1 MLFPELPTPLKVAQT
16 GYKSAQSA
24 ADRSAPEHAPEP
36 VIPELD
42 ADALLEGLT
51 EDQRIAVAHVDG
63 PLLVLAGPGSG
74 KTRVITRRVARLVAL
89 GIPAWQILALTFTN
103 KAAGEMK
110 HRVESMI
117 PIDVPGRRGLVV
129 STFHAFC
136 AMFLRRH
143 AVDCGVDPDFVIYD
157 ADDQRSAM
165 KSAIVEAG
173 LDTKN
178 FQPAAVLSKIST
190 AKNQL
195 VDAAAFREAAGDFA
209 ARQVAKAYEAYEKI
223 LQRNKAL
230 DFDDLL
236 MRTAISLGTND
247 SLRAIAAGR
256 YRYVLIDEYQD
267 TNRAQFAIARNIAG
281 GHRNICVVGDPDQSI
296 YRWRGADIRNILE
309 FEECFDGAV
318 TVALGENFRSTEHV
332 VAAADA
338 LIRHNKRRKA
348 KPLYTGQGAGEKVR
362 VLRAADEHA
371 ESDEVAKAIVTANAA
386 GTPWKEIAVL
396 YRMNALSRVVEDALR
411 RRQIPY
417 RIVRGT
423 AFYDRKEVKDLMA
436 YLRLVANAAD
446 DVACGR
452 IVNVPTRGIGDSSLT
467 RIERIAAVQ
476 QIPMLAALRFA
487 REAGVADRT
496 ARKIDEFASML
507 ARWRQVIELGEPDA
521 LAAFVEMVLDESGLR
536 DFADGTD
543 GDDQEQRRLNLDET
557 VNAAG
562 DFELPD
568 DPAGAPPTLLRALQG
583 FLQSVALVADSD
595 AYDSDAGSVTLMT
608 LHAAKGLEFEM
619 VTMIGCEEGLLPH
632 MRAREGDEDIEEE
645 RRLCFVG
652 MTRAKRQLLM
662 THAARRT
669 VRGMRMSAM
678 ESEFLRELPE
688 ANVERTD
695 LASSWMDGSGDGSGE
710 GSDGI
715 DEPWAD
721 EFDKPRGLGAQFPVG
736 CMVRHPLFGTGT
748 VQAILPRGSVTS
760 ARVSFRTVGVKT
772 LVLEYAKLVRLQT

>member
-1 MLFPELPTPLKVAQT
+1 VLFPE
-16 GYKSAQSA
+16 
-24 ADRSAPEHAPEP
+24 PEP
-36 VIPELD
+36 LQNADFPAAVPVLD
-42 ADALLEGLT
+42 PDELLEGLT
-51 EDQRIAVAHVDG
+51 DDQRAAVSHVDG
-63 PLLVLAGPGSG
+63 PLLVIAGPGSG

-110 HRVESMI
+110 KRVESML
-117 PIDVPGRRGLVV
+117 PPDVPGRRGLVV

-143 AVDCGVDPDFVIYD
+143 AVECGVDPDFVIYD
-157 ADDQRSAM
+157 ADDQRAAM
-165 KSAIVEAG
+165 KGALVEAG
-173 LDTKN
+173 LDAKN
-178 FQPAAVLSKIST
+178 FQPAAVHSKISN

-195 VDAAAFREAAGDFA
+195 VDAATFRDNAADFA

-223 LQRNKAL
+223 LERNKAL

-236 MRTAISLGTND
+236 MRVALSLERNEE
-247 SLRAIAAGR
+247 LRRIASHR

-267 TNRAQFAIARNIAG
+267 TNRAQFAIARYIAG
-281 GHRNICVVGDPDQSI
+281 EHRNICVVGDPDQSI

-309 FEECFDGAV
+309 FEESFEGAV

-348 KPLYTGQGAGEKVR
+348 KPLYTGLGQGERIRIVR
-362 VLRAADEHA
+362 ASDEHA
-371 ESDEVAKAIVTANAA
+371 EADEVSKAIVSANAA
-386 GTPWKEIAVL
+386 GLPWREIAVL
-396 YRMNALSRVVEDALR
+396 YRMNSLSRVVEDALR
-411 RRQIPY
+411 RRQVPY

-423 AFYDRKEVKDLMA
+423 AFYERKEVKDLMA
-436 YLRLVANAAD
+436 YLRLTANVSD
-446 DVACGR
+446 DVACAR
-452 IVNVPTRGIGDSSLT
+452 IVNVPARGIGDSSLA
-467 RIERIAAVQ
+467 RIERAAFERKV
-476 QIPMLAALRFA
+476 PLLAALRFA
-487 REAGVADRT
+487 RDAGVADRT
-496 ARKIDEFASML
+496 AKKMDEFAGML
-507 ARWRQVIELGEPDA
+507 ARWRGLLETGQPDA
-521 LAAFVEMVLDESGLR
+521 LAAFVEMVLEESGLR

-543 GDDQEQRRLNLDET
+543 GDDLDQRRANLDEV

-568 DPAGAPPTLLRALQG
+568 DPSGAVPTLLRALQG
-583 FLQSVALVADSD
+583 FLQSVALAADSD
-595 AYDSDAGSVTLMT
+595 AYDSESGAVTLMT
-608 LHAAKGLEFEM
+608 LHAAKGLEFEFVAM
-619 VTMIGCEEGLLPH
+619 VGCEEGLLPH
-632 MRAREGDEDIEEE
+632 MRAREGDDDIEEE

-678 ESEFLRELPE
+678 ESEFLREIPE
-688 ANVERTD
+688 ANAERTD
-695 LASSWMDGSGDGSGE
+695 LASSWMDGGGSE
-710 GSDGI
+710 GA
-715 DEPWAD
+715 DEPWMD
-721 EFDKPRGLGAQFPVG
+721 EFDAPRGLGSQFPVG
-736 CMVRHPLFGTGT
+736 CLVKHPLFGLGT

-772 LVLEYAKLVRLQT
+772 LVLEYAKLVRVQA

>member
-1 MLFPELPTPLKVAQT
+1 MLFPE
-16 GYKSAQSA
+16 
-24 ADRSAPEHAPEP
+24 PEP
-36 VIPELD
+36 LQNADFPAAVPVLD
-42 ADALLEGLT
+42 PDELLEGLT
-51 EDQRIAVAHVDG
+51 DDQRAAVSHVDG
-63 PLLVLAGPGSG
+63 PLLVIAGPGSG

-110 HRVESMI
+110 KRVESML
-117 PIDVPGRRGLVV
+117 PPDVPGRRGLVV

-143 AVDCGVDPDFVIYD
+143 AVECGVDPDFVIYD
-157 ADDQRSAM
+157 ADDQRAAM
-165 KSAIVEAG
+165 KGALVEAG
-173 LDTKN
+173 LDAKN
-178 FQPAAVLSKIST
+178 FQPAAVHSKISN

-195 VDAAAFREAAGDFA
+195 VDAATFRDNAADFA

-223 LQRNKAL
+223 LERNKAL

-236 MRTAISLGTND
+236 MRVALSLERNEE
-247 SLRAIAAGR
+247 LRRIASHR

-267 TNRAQFAIARNIAG
+267 TNRAQFAIARYIAG
-281 GHRNICVVGDPDQSI
+281 EHRNICVVGDPDQSI

-309 FEECFDGAV
+309 FEESFEGAV

-348 KPLYTGQGAGEKVR
+348 KPLYTGLGQGERIRIVR
-362 VLRAADEHA
+362 ASDEHA
-371 ESDEVAKAIVTANAA
+371 EADEVSKAIVSANAA
-386 GTPWKEIAVL
+386 GLPWREIAVL
-396 YRMNALSRVVEDALR
+396 YRMNSLSRVVEDALR
-411 RRQIPY
+411 RRQVPY

-423 AFYDRKEVKDLMA
+423 AFYERKEVKDLMA
-436 YLRLVANAAD
+436 YLRLTANVSD
-446 DVACGR
+446 DVACAR
-452 IVNVPTRGIGDSSLT
+452 IVNVPARGIGDSSLA
-467 RIERIAAVQ
+467 RIERAAFERKVSL
-476 QIPMLAALRFA
+476 LAALRFA
-487 REAGVADRT
+487 RDAGVADRT
-496 ARKIDEFASML
+496 AKKMDEFAGML
-507 ARWRQVIELGEPDA
+507 ARWRGLLETGQPDA
-521 LAAFVEMVLDESGLR
+521 LAAFVEMVLEESGLR

-543 GDDQEQRRLNLDET
+543 GDDLDQRRANLDEV

-568 DPAGAPPTLLRALQG
+568 DPSGAAPTLLRALQG
-583 FLQSVALVADSD
+583 FLQSVALAADSD
-595 AYDSDAGSVTLMT
+595 AYDSESGAVTLMT
-608 LHAAKGLEFEM
+608 LHAAKGLEFEFVAM
-619 VTMIGCEEGLLPH
+619 VGCEEGLLPH
-632 MRAREGDEDIEEE
+632 MRAREGDDDIEEE

-678 ESEFLRELPE
+678 ESEFLREIPE
-688 ANVERTD
+688 ANAERTD
-695 LASSWMDGSGDGSGE
+695 LASSWMDGGGSE
-710 GSDGI
+710 GA
-715 DEPWAD
+715 DEPWMD
-721 EFDKPRGLGAQFPVG
+721 EFDAPRGLGSQFPVG
-736 CMVRHPLFGTGT
+736 CLVKHPLFGLGT

-772 LVLEYAKLVRLQT
+772 LVLEYAKLVRV

>member
-1 MLFPELPTPLKVAQT
+1 MLFPE
-16 GYKSAQSA
+16 
-24 ADRSAPEHAPEP
+24 PEP
-36 VIPELD
+36 LQNADFPAAVPVLD
-42 ADALLEGLT
+42 PDELLEGLT
-51 EDQRIAVAHVDG
+51 DDQRAAVSHVDG
-63 PLLVLAGPGSG
+63 PLLVIAGPGSG

-110 HRVESMI
+110 KRVESML
-117 PIDVPGRRGLVV
+117 PPDVPGRRGLVV

-143 AVDCGVDPDFVIYD
+143 AVECGVDPDFVIYD
-157 ADDQRSAM
+157 ADDQRAAM
-165 KSAIVEAG
+165 KGALVEAG
-173 LDTKN
+173 LDAKN
-178 FQPAAVLSKIST
+178 FQPAAVHSKISN

-195 VDAAAFREAAGDFA
+195 VDAATFRDNAADFA

-223 LQRNKAL
+223 LERNKAL

-236 MRTAISLGTND
+236 MRVALSLERNEE
-247 SLRAIAAGR
+247 LRRIASHR

-267 TNRAQFAIARNIAG
+267 TNRAQFAIARYIAG
-281 GHRNICVVGDPDQSI
+281 EHRNICVVGDPDQSI

-309 FEECFDGAV
+309 FEESFEGAV

-348 KPLYTGQGAGEKVR
+348 KPLYTGLGQGERIRIVR
-362 VLRAADEHA
+362 ASDEHA
-371 ESDEVAKAIVTANAA
+371 EADEVSKAIVSANAA
-386 GTPWKEIAVL
+386 GLPWREIAVL
-396 YRMNALSRVVEDALR
+396 YRMNSLSRVVEDALR
-411 RRQIPY
+411 RRQVPY

-423 AFYDRKEVKDLMA
+423 AFYERKEVKDLMA
-436 YLRLVANAAD
+436 YLRLTANVSD
-446 DVACGR
+446 DVACAR
-452 IVNVPTRGIGDSSLT
+452 IVNVPARGIGDSSLA
-467 RIERIAAVQ
+467 RIERAAFERKV
-476 QIPMLAALRFA
+476 PLLAALRFA
-487 REAGVADRT
+487 RDAGVADRT
-496 ARKIDEFASML
+496 AKKMDEFAGML
-507 ARWRQVIELGEPDA
+507 ARWRGLLETGQPDA
-521 LAAFVEMVLDESGLR
+521 LAAFVEMVLEESGLR

-543 GDDQEQRRLNLDET
+543 GDDLDQRRANLDEV

-568 DPAGAPPTLLRALQG
+568 DPSGAAPTLLRALQG
-583 FLQSVALVADSD
+583 FLQSVALAADSD
-595 AYDSDAGSVTLMT
+595 AYDSESGAVTLMT
-608 LHAAKGLEFEM
+608 LHAAKGLEFEFVAM
-619 VTMIGCEEGLLPH
+619 VGCEEGLLPH
-632 MRAREGDEDIEEE
+632 MRAREGDDDIEEE

-678 ESEFLRELPE
+678 ESEFLREIPE
-688 ANVERTD
+688 ANAERTD
-695 LASSWMDGSGDGSGE
+695 LASSWMDGGGSE
-710 GSDGI
+710 GA
-715 DEPWAD
+715 DEPWMD
-721 EFDKPRGLGAQFPVG
+721 EFDAPRGLGSQFPVG
-736 CMVRHPLFGTGT
+736 CLVKHPLFGLGT

-772 LVLEYAKLVRLQT
+772 LVLEYAKLVRV

>member
-1 MLFPELPTPLKVAQT
+1 VLFPE
-16 GYKSAQSA
+16 
-24 ADRSAPEHAPEP
+24 PEP
-36 VIPELD
+36 LQNADFPAAVPVLD
-42 ADALLEGLT
+42 PDELLEGLT
-51 EDQRIAVAHVDG
+51 DDQRAAVSHVDG
-63 PLLVLAGPGSG
+63 PLLVIAGPGSG

-110 HRVESMI
+110 KRVESML
-117 PIDVPGRRGLVV
+117 PPDVPGRRGLVV

-143 AVDCGVDPDFVIYD
+143 AVECGVDPDFVIYD
-157 ADDQRSAM
+157 ADDQRAAM
-165 KSAIVEAG
+165 KGALVEAG
-173 LDTKN
+173 LDAKN
-178 FQPAAVLSKIST
+178 FQPAAVHSKISN

-195 VDAAAFREAAGDFA
+195 VDAATFRDNAADFA

-223 LQRNKAL
+223 LERNKAL

-236 MRTAISLGTND
+236 MRVALSLERNEE
-247 SLRAIAAGR
+247 LRRIASHR

-267 TNRAQFAIARNIAG
+267 TNRAQFAIARYIAG
-281 GHRNICVVGDPDQSI
+281 EHRNICVVGDPDQSI

-309 FEECFDGAV
+309 FEESFEGAV

-348 KPLYTGQGAGEKVR
+348 KPLYTGLGQGDRIRIVRAG
-362 VLRAADEHA
+362 DEHA
-371 ESDEVAKAIVTANAA
+371 EADEVSKAIVSANAA
-386 GTPWKEIAVL
+386 GLPWREIAVL
-396 YRMNALSRVVEDALR
+396 YRMNSLSRVVEDALR
-411 RRQIPY
+411 RRQVPY

-423 AFYDRKEVKDLMA
+423 AFYERKEVKDLMA
-436 YLRLVANAAD
+436 YLRLTANVSD
-446 DVACGR
+446 DVACAR
-452 IVNVPTRGIGDSSLT
+452 IVNVPARGIGDSSLA
-467 RIERIAAVQ
+467 RIERAAFERKVSL
-476 QIPMLAALRFA
+476 LAALRFA
-487 REAGVADRT
+487 RDAGVADRT
-496 ARKIDEFASML
+496 AKKMDEFAGML
-507 ARWRQVIELGEPDA
+507 ARWRGLLETGQPDA
-521 LAAFVEMVLDESGLR
+521 LAAFVEMVLEESGLR

-543 GDDQEQRRLNLDET
+543 GDDLDQRRANLDEV

-568 DPAGAPPTLLRALQG
+568 DPSGAAPTLLRALQG
-583 FLQSVALVADSD
+583 FLQSVALAADSD
-595 AYDSDAGSVTLMT
+595 AYDSESGAVTLMT
-608 LHAAKGLEFEM
+608 LHAAKGLEFEFVAM
-619 VTMIGCEEGLLPH
+619 VGCEEGLLPH
-632 MRAREGDEDIEEE
+632 MRAREGDDDIEEE

-678 ESEFLRELPE
+678 ESEFLREIPE
-688 ANVERTD
+688 ATAERTD
-695 LASSWMDGSGDGSGE
+695 LASSWMDGGGSE
-710 GSDGI
+710 GA
-715 DEPWAD
+715 DEPWMD
-721 EFDKPRGLGAQFPVG
+721 EFDSPRGLGSQFPVG
-736 CMVRHPLFGTGT
+736 CLVKHPLFGLGT

-772 LVLEYAKLVRLQT
+772 LVLEYAKLVRV

>member
-1 MLFPELPTPLKVAQT
+1 MLFPE
-16 GYKSAQSA
+16 
-24 ADRSAPEHAPEP
+24 PEP
-36 VIPELD
+36 LQNADFPAAVPVLD
-42 ADALLEGLT
+42 PDELLEGLT
-51 EDQRIAVAHVDG
+51 DDQRAAVSHVDG
-63 PLLVLAGPGSG
+63 PLLVIAGPGSG

-110 HRVESMI
+110 KRVESML
-117 PIDVPGRRGLVV
+117 PPDVPGRRGLVV

-143 AVDCGVDPDFVIYD
+143 AVECGVDPDFVIYD
-157 ADDQRSAM
+157 ADDQRAAM
-165 KSAIVEAG
+165 KGALVEAG
-173 LDTKN
+173 LDAKN
-178 FQPAAVLSKIST
+178 FQPAAVHSKISN

-195 VDAAAFREAAGDFA
+195 VDAATFRDNAADFA

-223 LQRNKAL
+223 LERNKAL

-236 MRTAISLGTND
+236 MRVALSLERNEE
-247 SLRAIAAGR
+247 LRRIASHR

-267 TNRAQFAIARNIAG
+267 TNRAQFAIARYIAG
-281 GHRNICVVGDPDQSI
+281 EHRNICVVGDPDQSI

-309 FEECFDGAV
+309 FEESFEGAV

-348 KPLYTGQGAGEKVR
+348 KPLYTGLGQGERIRIVR
-362 VLRAADEHA
+362 ASDEHA
-371 ESDEVAKAIVTANAA
+371 EADEVSKAIVSANAA
-386 GTPWKEIAVL
+386 GLPWREIAVL
-396 YRMNALSRVVEDALR
+396 YRMNSLSRVVEDALR
-411 RRQIPY
+411 RRQVPY

-423 AFYDRKEVKDLMA
+423 AFYERKEVKDLMA
-436 YLRLVANAAD
+436 YLRLTANVSD
-446 DVACGR
+446 DVACAR
-452 IVNVPTRGIGDSSLT
+452 IVNVPARGIGDSSLA
-467 RIERIAAVQ
+467 RIERAAFERKV
-476 QIPMLAALRFA
+476 PLLAALRFA
-487 REAGVADRT
+487 RDAGVADRT
-496 ARKIDEFASML
+496 AKKMDEFAGML
-507 ARWRQVIELGEPDA
+507 ARWRGLLETGQPDA
-521 LAAFVEMVLDESGLR
+521 LAAFVEMVLEESGLR

-543 GDDQEQRRLNLDET
+543 GDDLDQRRANLDEV

-568 DPAGAPPTLLRALQG
+568 DPSGAAPTLLRALQG
-583 FLQSVALVADSD
+583 FLQSVALAADSD
-595 AYDSDAGSVTLMT
+595 AYDSESGAVTLMT
-608 LHAAKGLEFEM
+608 LHAAKGLEFEFVAM
-619 VTMIGCEEGLLPH
+619 VGCEEGLLPH
-632 MRAREGDEDIEEE
+632 MRAREGDDDIEEE

-678 ESEFLRELPE
+678 ESEFLREIPE
-688 ANVERTD
+688 ANAERTD
-695 LASSWMDGSGDGSGE
+695 LASSWMDGGGSE
-710 GSDGI
+710 GA
-715 DEPWAD
+715 DEPWMD
-721 EFDKPRGLGAQFPVG
+721 EFDAPRGLGSQFPVG
-736 CMVRHPLFGTGT
+736 CLVKHPLFGLGT

-772 LVLEYAKLVRLQT
+772 LVLEYAKLVRVQV

>member
-1 MLFPELPTPLKVAQT
+1 MLFPE
-16 GYKSAQSA
+16 
-24 ADRSAPEHAPEP
+24 PEP
-36 VIPELD
+36 LQNADFPAAVPVLD
-42 ADALLEGLT
+42 PDELLEGLT
-51 EDQRIAVAHVDG
+51 DDQRAAVSHVDG
-63 PLLVLAGPGSG
+63 PLLVIAGPGSG

-110 HRVESMI
+110 KRVESML
-117 PIDVPGRRGLVV
+117 PPDVPGRRGLVV

-143 AVDCGVDPDFVIYD
+143 AVECGVDPDFVIYD
-157 ADDQRSAM
+157 ADDQRAAM
-165 KSAIVEAG
+165 KGALVEAG
-173 LDTKN
+173 LDAKN
-178 FQPAAVLSKIST
+178 FQPAAVHSKISN

-195 VDAAAFREAAGDFA
+195 VDAAMFRENAADFA

-223 LQRNKAL
+223 LERNKAL

-236 MRTAISLGTND
+236 MRVALSLERNEE
-247 SLRAIAAGR
+247 LRRIASHR

-267 TNRAQFAIARNIAG
+267 TNRAQFAIARYIAG
-281 GHRNICVVGDPDQSI
+281 EHRNICVVGDPDQSI

-309 FEECFDGAV
+309 FEESFEGAV

-348 KPLYTGQGAGEKVR
+348 KPLYTGLGQGER
-362 VLRAADEHA
+362 IRILRASDEHA
-371 ESDEVAKAIVTANAA
+371 EADEVSKAIVSANAA
-386 GTPWKEIAVL
+386 GLPWREIAVL
-396 YRMNALSRVVEDALR
+396 YRMNSLSRVVEDALR
-411 RRQIPY
+411 RRQVPY

-423 AFYDRKEVKDLMA
+423 AFYERKEVKDLMA
-436 YLRLVANAAD
+436 YLRLTANVSD
-446 DVACGR
+446 DVACAR
-452 IVNVPTRGIGDSSLT
+452 IVNVPARGIGDSSLA
-467 RIERIAAVQ
+467 RIERAAFERKV
-476 QIPMLAALRFA
+476 PLLAALRFA
-487 REAGVADRT
+487 RDAGVADRT
-496 ARKIDEFASML
+496 AKKMDEFAGML
-507 ARWRQVIELGEPDA
+507 ARWRGLLETGQPDA
-521 LAAFVEMVLDESGLR
+521 LAAFVEMVLEESGLR

-543 GDDQEQRRLNLDET
+543 GDDLDQRRANLDEV

-568 DPAGAPPTLLRALQG
+568 DPSGAAPTLLRALQG
-583 FLQSVALVADSD
+583 FLQSVALAADSD
-595 AYDSDAGSVTLMT
+595 AYDSESGAVTLMT
-608 LHAAKGLEFEM
+608 LHAAKGLEFEFVAM
-619 VTMIGCEEGLLPH
+619 VGCEEGLLPH
-632 MRAREGDEDIEEE
+632 MRAREGDDDIEEE

-678 ESEFLRELPE
+678 ESEFLREIPE
-688 ANVERTD
+688 ANAERTD
-695 LASSWMDGSGDGSGE
+695 LASSWMDGGGGE
-710 GSDGI
+710 GA
-715 DEPWAD
+715 DEPWMD
-721 EFDKPRGLGAQFPVG
+721 EFDAPRGLGSQFPVG
-736 CMVRHPLFGTGT
+736 CLVKHPLFGLGT

-772 LVLEYAKLVRLQT
+772 LVLEYAKLVRV

>member
-1 MLFPELPTPLKVAQT
+1 VLFPE
-16 GYKSAQSA
+16 
-24 ADRSAPEHAPEP
+24 PEP
-36 VIPELD
+36 LQNADFPAAVPVLD
-42 ADALLEGLT
+42 PDELLEGLT
-51 EDQRIAVAHVDG
+51 DDQRAAVSHVDG
-63 PLLVLAGPGSG
+63 PLLVIAGPGSG

-110 HRVESMI
+110 KRVESML
-117 PIDVPGRRGLVV
+117 PPDVPGRRGLVV

-143 AVDCGVDPDFVIYD
+143 AVECGVDPDFVIYD
-157 ADDQRSAM
+157 ADDQRAAM
-165 KSAIVEAG
+165 KGALVEAG
-173 LDTKN
+173 LDAKN
-178 FQPAAVLSKIST
+178 FQPAAVHSKISN

-195 VDAAAFREAAGDFA
+195 VDAATFRDNAADFA

-223 LQRNKAL
+223 LERNKAL

-236 MRTAISLGTND
+236 MRVALSLERNEE
-247 SLRAIAAGR
+247 LRRIASHR

-267 TNRAQFAIARNIAG
+267 TNRAQFAIARYIAG
-281 GHRNICVVGDPDQSI
+281 EHRNICVVGDPDQSI

-309 FEECFDGAV
+309 FEESFEGAV

-348 KPLYTGQGAGEKVR
+348 KPLYTGLGQGER
-362 VLRAADEHA
+362 IRILRASDEHA
-371 ESDEVAKAIVTANAA
+371 EADEVSKAIVSANAA
-386 GTPWKEIAVL
+386 GLPWREIAVL
-396 YRMNALSRVVEDALR
+396 YRMNSLSRVVEDALR
-411 RRQIPY
+411 RRQVPY

-423 AFYDRKEVKDLMA
+423 AFYERKEVKDLMA
-436 YLRLVANAAD
+436 YLRLTANVSD
-446 DVACGR
+446 DVACAR
-452 IVNVPTRGIGDSSLT
+452 IVNVPARGIGDSSLA
-467 RIERIAAVQ
+467 RIERAAFERKV
-476 QIPMLAALRFA
+476 PLLAALRFA
-487 REAGVADRT
+487 RDAGVADRT
-496 ARKIDEFASML
+496 AKKMDEFAGML
-507 ARWRQVIELGEPDA
+507 ARWRGLLETGQPDA
-521 LAAFVEMVLDESGLR
+521 LAAFVEMVLEESGLR

-543 GDDQEQRRLNLDET
+543 GDDLDQRRANLDEV

-568 DPAGAPPTLLRALQG
+568 DPSGAAPTLLRALQG
-583 FLQSVALVADSD
+583 FLQSVALAADSD
-595 AYDSDAGSVTLMT
+595 AYDSESGAVTLMT
-608 LHAAKGLEFEM
+608 LHAAKGLEFEFVAM
-619 VTMIGCEEGLLPH
+619 VGCEEGLLPH
-632 MRAREGDEDIEEE
+632 MRAREGDDDIEEE

-678 ESEFLRELPE
+678 ESEFLREIPE
-688 ANVERTD
+688 ANAERTD
-695 LASSWMDGSGDGSGE
+695 LASSWMDGGGSE
-710 GSDGI
+710 GAD
-715 DEPWAD
+715 DPWMD
-721 EFDKPRGLGAQFPVG
+721 EFDAPRGLGSQFPVG
-736 CMVRHPLFGTGT
+736 CLVKHPLFGLGT

-772 LVLEYAKLVRLQT
+772 LVLEYAKLVRV

>member
-1 MLFPELPTPLKVAQT
+1 VLFPE
-16 GYKSAQSA
+16 
-24 ADRSAPEHAPEP
+24 PEP
-36 VIPELD
+36 LQNADFPAAVPVLD
-42 ADALLEGLT
+42 PDELLEGLT
-51 EDQRIAVAHVDG
+51 DDQRAAVSHVDG
-63 PLLVLAGPGSG
+63 PLLVIAGPGSG

-110 HRVESMI
+110 KRVESML
-117 PIDVPGRRGLVV
+117 PPDVPGRRGLVV

-143 AVDCGVDPDFVIYD
+143 AVECGVDPDFVIYD
-157 ADDQRSAM
+157 ADDQRAAM
-165 KSAIVEAG
+165 KGALVEAG
-173 LDTKN
+173 LDAKN
-178 FQPAAVLSKIST
+178 FQPAAVHSKISN

-195 VDAAAFREAAGDFA
+195 VDATTFRDNAADFA

-223 LQRNKAL
+223 LERNKAL

-236 MRTAISLGTND
+236 MRVALSLERNEE
-247 SLRAIAAGR
+247 LRRIASHR

-267 TNRAQFAIARNIAG
+267 TNRAQFAIARYIAG
-281 GHRNICVVGDPDQSI
+281 EHRNICVVGDPDQSI

-309 FEECFDGAV
+309 FEESFEGAV

-348 KPLYTGQGAGEKVR
+348 KPLYTGLGQGER
-362 VLRAADEHA
+362 IRILRASDEHTEADEV
-371 ESDEVAKAIVTANAA
+371 SKAIVSANAA
-386 GTPWKEIAVL
+386 GLPWREIAVL
-396 YRMNALSRVVEDALR
+396 YRMNSLSRVVEDALR
-411 RRQIPY
+411 RRQVPY

-423 AFYDRKEVKDLMA
+423 AFYERKEVKDLMA
-436 YLRLVANAAD
+436 YLRLTANVSD
-446 DVACGR
+446 DVACAR
-452 IVNVPTRGIGDSSLT
+452 IVNVPARGIGDSSLA
-467 RIERIAAVQ
+467 RIERAAFERKV
-476 QIPMLAALRFA
+476 PLLAALRFA
-487 REAGVADRT
+487 RDAGVADRT
-496 ARKIDEFASML
+496 AKKMDEFAGML
-507 ARWRQVIELGEPDA
+507 ARWRGLLETGQPDA
-521 LAAFVEMVLDESGLR
+521 LAAFVEMVLEESGLR

-543 GDDQEQRRLNLDET
+543 GDDLDQRRANLDEV

-568 DPAGAPPTLLRALQG
+568 DPSGAAPTLLRALQG
-583 FLQSVALVADSD
+583 FLQSVALAADSD
-595 AYDSDAGSVTLMT
+595 AYDSESGAVTLMT
-608 LHAAKGLEFEM
+608 LHAAKGLEFEFVAM
-619 VTMIGCEEGLLPH
+619 VGCEEGLLPH
-632 MRAREGDEDIEEE
+632 MRAREGDDDIEEE

-678 ESEFLRELPE
+678 ESEFLREIPE
-688 ANVERTD
+688 ANAERTD
-695 LASSWMDGSGDGSGE
+695 LASSWMDGGGSE
-710 GSDGI
+710 GA
-715 DEPWAD
+715 DEPWMD
-721 EFDKPRGLGAQFPVG
+721 EFDAPRGLGSQFPVG
-736 CMVRHPLFGTGT
+736 CLVKHPLFGLGT

-772 LVLEYAKLVRLQT
+772 LVLEYAKLVRVQV

>member
-1 MLFPELPTPLKVAQT
+1 MLFPE
-16 GYKSAQSA
+16 
-24 ADRSAPEHAPEP
+24 PEP
-36 VIPELD
+36 LQNADFPAAVPVLD
-42 ADALLEGLT
+42 PDELLEGLT
-51 EDQRIAVAHVDG
+51 DDQRAAVSHVDG
-63 PLLVLAGPGSG
+63 PLLVIAGPGSG

-110 HRVESMI
+110 KRVESML
-117 PIDVPGRRGLVV
+117 PPDVPGRRGLVV

-143 AVDCGVDPDFVIYD
+143 AVECGVDPDFVIYD
-157 ADDQRSAM
+157 ADDQRAAM
-165 KSAIVEAG
+165 KGALVEAG
-173 LDTKN
+173 LDAKN
-178 FQPAAVLSKIST
+178 FQPAAVHSKISN

-195 VDAAAFREAAGDFA
+195 VDAATFRDNAADFA

-223 LQRNKAL
+223 LERNKAL

-236 MRTAISLGTND
+236 MRVALSLERNEE
-247 SLRAIAAGR
+247 LRRIASHR

-267 TNRAQFAIARNIAG
+267 TNRAQFAIARFIAG
-281 GHRNICVVGDPDQSI
+281 EHRNICVVGDPDQSI

-309 FEECFDGAV
+309 FEESFEGAV

-348 KPLYTGQGAGEKVR
+348 KPLYTGLGQGERIRIVR
-362 VLRAADEHA
+362 ASDEHA
-371 ESDEVAKAIVTANAA
+371 EADEVSKAIVSANAA
-386 GTPWKEIAVL
+386 GLPWREIAVL
-396 YRMNALSRVVEDALR
+396 YRMNSLSRVVEDALR
-411 RRQIPY
+411 RRQVPY

-423 AFYDRKEVKDLMA
+423 AFYERKEVKDLMA
-436 YLRLVANAAD
+436 YLRLTANVSD
-446 DVACGR
+446 DVACAR
-452 IVNVPTRGIGDSSLT
+452 IVNVPARGIGDSSLA
-467 RIERIAAVQ
+467 RIERAAFERKV
-476 QIPMLAALRFA
+476 PLLAALRFA
-487 REAGVADRT
+487 RDAGVADRT
-496 ARKIDEFASML
+496 AKKMDEFAGML
-507 ARWRQVIELGEPDA
+507 ARWRGLLETGQPDA
-521 LAAFVEMVLDESGLR
+521 LAAFVEMVLEESGLR

-543 GDDQEQRRLNLDET
+543 GDDLDQRRANLDEV

-568 DPAGAPPTLLRALQG
+568 DPSGAAPTLLRALQG
-583 FLQSVALVADSD
+583 FLQSVALAADSD
-595 AYDSDAGSVTLMT
+595 AYDSESGAVTLMT
-608 LHAAKGLEFEM
+608 LHAAKGLEFEFVAM
-619 VTMIGCEEGLLPH
+619 VGCEEGLLPH
-632 MRAREGDEDIEEE
+632 MRAREGDDDIEEE

-678 ESEFLRELPE
+678 ESEFLREIPE
-688 ANVERTD
+688 ANAERTD
-695 LASSWMDGSGDGSGE
+695 LASSWMDGGGSE
-710 GSDGI
+710 GA
-715 DEPWAD
+715 DEPWMD
-721 EFDKPRGLGAQFPVG
+721 EFDAPRGLGSQFPVG
-736 CMVRHPLFGTGT
+736 CLVKHPLFGLGT

-772 LVLEYAKLVRLQT
+772 LVLEYAKLVRV

>member
-1 MLFPELPTPLKVAQT
+1 MLFPE
-16 GYKSAQSA
+16 
-24 ADRSAPEHAPEP
+24 PEP
-36 VIPELD
+36 LQNADFPAAVPVLD
-42 ADALLEGLT
+42 PDELLEGLT
-51 EDQRIAVAHVDG
+51 DDQRAAVSHVDG
-63 PLLVLAGPGSG
+63 PLLVIAGPGSG

-110 HRVESMI
+110 KRVESML
-117 PIDVPGRRGLVV
+117 PPDVPGRRGLVV

-143 AVDCGVDPDFVIYD
+143 AVECGVDPDFVIYD
-157 ADDQRSAM
+157 ADDQRAAM
-165 KSAIVEAG
+165 KGALVEAG
-173 LDTKN
+173 LDAKN
-178 FQPAAVLSKIST
+178 FQPAAVHSKISN

-195 VDAAAFREAAGDFA
+195 VDAATFRDNAADFA

-223 LQRNKAL
+223 LERNKAL

-236 MRTAISLGTND
+236 MRVALSLERNEE
-247 SLRAIAAGR
+247 LRRIASHR

-267 TNRAQFAIARNIAG
+267 TNRAQFAIARYIAG
-281 GHRNICVVGDPDQSI
+281 EHRNICVVGDPDQSI

-309 FEECFDGAV
+309 FEESFEGAV

-348 KPLYTGQGAGEKVR
+348 KPLYTGLGQGERIRIVR
-362 VLRAADEHA
+362 ASDEHA
-371 ESDEVAKAIVTANAA
+371 EADEVSKAIVSANAA
-386 GTPWKEIAVL
+386 GLPWREIAVL
-396 YRMNALSRVVEDALR
+396 YRMNSLSRVVEDALR
-411 RRQIPY
+411 RRQVPY

-423 AFYDRKEVKDLMA
+423 AFYERKEVKDLMA
-436 YLRLVANAAD
+436 YLRLTANVSD
-446 DVACGR
+446 DVACAR
-452 IVNVPTRGIGDSSLT
+452 IVNVPARGIGDSSLA
-467 RIERIAAVQ
+467 RIERAAFERKV
-476 QIPMLAALRFA
+476 PLLAALRFA
-487 REAGVADRT
+487 RDAGVADRT
-496 ARKIDEFASML
+496 AKKMDEFAGML
-507 ARWRQVIELGEPDA
+507 ARWRGLLETGQPDA
-521 LAAFVEMVLDESGLR
+521 LAAFVEMVLEESGLR

-543 GDDQEQRRLNLDET
+543 GDDLDQRRANLDEV

-568 DPAGAPPTLLRALQG
+568 DPSGAVPTLLRALQG
-583 FLQSVALVADSD
+583 FLQSVALAADSD
-595 AYDSDAGSVTLMT
+595 AYDSESGAVTLMT
-608 LHAAKGLEFEM
+608 LHAAKGLEFEFVAM
-619 VTMIGCEEGLLPH
+619 VGCEEGLLPH
-632 MRAREGDEDIEEE
+632 MRAREGDDDIEEE

-678 ESEFLRELPE
+678 ESEFLREIPE
-688 ANVERTD
+688 ANAERTD
-695 LASSWMDGSGDGSGE
+695 LASSWMDGGGSE
-710 GSDGI
+710 GA
-715 DEPWAD
+715 DEPWMD
-721 EFDKPRGLGAQFPVG
+721 EFDAPRGLGSQFPVG
-736 CMVRHPLFGTGT
+736 CLVKHPLFGLGT

-772 LVLEYAKLVRLQT
+772 LVLEYAKLVRVQV

>member
-1 MLFPELPTPLKVAQT
+1 MLFPE
-16 GYKSAQSA
+16 
-24 ADRSAPEHAPEP
+24 PEP
-36 VIPELD
+36 LQN
-42 ADALLEGLT
+42 ADFPAAVPVRDPDELLEGLT
-51 EDQRIAVAHVDG
+51 DDQRAAVSHVDG
-63 PLLVLAGPGSG
+63 PLLVIAGPGSG

-110 HRVESMI
+110 KRVESML
-117 PIDVPGRRGLVV
+117 PPDVPGRRGLVV

-143 AVDCGVDPDFVIYD
+143 AVECGVDPDFVIYD
-157 ADDQRSAM
+157 ADDQRAAM
-165 KSAIVEAG
+165 KGALVEAG
-173 LDTKN
+173 LDAKN
-178 FQPAAVLSKIST
+178 FQPAAVHSKISN

-195 VDAAAFREAAGDFA
+195 VDAATFRDNAADFA

-223 LQRNKAL
+223 LERNKAL

-236 MRTAISLGTND
+236 MRVALSLERNEE
-247 SLRAIAAGR
+247 LRRIASHR

-267 TNRAQFAIARNIAG
+267 TNRAQFAIARYIAG
-281 GHRNICVVGDPDQSI
+281 EHRNICVVGDPDQSI

-309 FEECFDGAV
+309 FEESFEGAV

-348 KPLYTGQGAGEKVR
+348 KPLYTGLGQGERIRIVR
-362 VLRAADEHA
+362 ASDEHA
-371 ESDEVAKAIVTANAA
+371 EADEVSKAIVSANAA
-386 GTPWKEIAVL
+386 GLPWREIAVL
-396 YRMNALSRVVEDALR
+396 YRMNSLSRVVEDALR
-411 RRQIPY
+411 RRQVPY

-423 AFYDRKEVKDLMA
+423 AFYERKEVKDLMA
-436 YLRLVANAAD
+436 YLRLTANVSD
-446 DVACGR
+446 DVACAR
-452 IVNVPTRGIGDSSLT
+452 IVNVPARGIGDSSLA
-467 RIERIAAVQ
+467 RIERAAFERKV
-476 QIPMLAALRFA
+476 PLLAALRFA
-487 REAGVADRT
+487 RDAGVADRT
-496 ARKIDEFASML
+496 AKKMDEFAGML
-507 ARWRQVIELGEPDA
+507 ARWRGLLETGQPDA
-521 LAAFVEMVLDESGLR
+521 LAAFVEMVLEESGLR

-543 GDDQEQRRLNLDET
+543 GDDLDQRRANLDEV

-568 DPAGAPPTLLRALQG
+568 DPSGAAPTLLRALQG
-583 FLQSVALVADSD
+583 FLQSVALAADSD
-595 AYDSDAGSVTLMT
+595 AYDSESGAVTLMT
-608 LHAAKGLEFEM
+608 LHAAKGLEFEFVAM
-619 VTMIGCEEGLLPH
+619 VGCEEGLLPH
-632 MRAREGDEDIEEE
+632 MRAREGDDDIEEE

-678 ESEFLRELPE
+678 ESEFLREIPE
-688 ANVERTD
+688 ANAERTD
-695 LASSWMDGSGDGSGE
+695 LASSWMDGGGSE
-710 GSDGI
+710 GA
-715 DEPWAD
+715 DEPWMD
-721 EFDKPRGLGAQFPVG
+721 EFDAPRGLGSQFPVG
-736 CMVRHPLFGTGT
+736 CLVKHPLFGLGT

-772 LVLEYAKLVRLQT
+772 LVLEYAKLVRVQV

>member
-1 MLFPELPTPLKVAQT
+1 
-16 GYKSAQSA
+16 
-24 ADRSAPEHAPEP
+24 
-36 VIPELD
+36 
-42 ADALLEGLT
+42 
-51 EDQRIAVAHVDG
+51 
-63 PLLVLAGPGSG
+63 
-74 KTRVITRRVARLVAL
+74 
-89 GIPAWQILALTFTN
+89 
-103 KAAGEMK
+103 
-110 HRVESMI
+110 
-117 PIDVPGRRGLVV
+117 
-129 STFHAFC
+129 
-136 AMFLRRH
+136 
-143 AVDCGVDPDFVIYD
+143 
-157 ADDQRSAM
+157 
-165 KSAIVEAG
+165 
-173 LDTKN
+173 
-178 FQPAAVLSKIST
+178 
-190 AKNQL
+190 
-195 VDAAAFREAAGDFA
+195 
-209 ARQVAKAYEAYEKI
+209 
-223 LQRNKAL
+223 
-230 DFDDLL
+230 
-236 MRTAISLGTND
+236 
-247 SLRAIAAGR
+247 
-256 YRYVLIDEYQD
+256 
-267 TNRAQFAIARNIAG
+267 
-281 GHRNICVVGDPDQSI
+281 
-296 YRWRGADIRNILE
+296 
-309 FEECFDGAV
+309 
-318 TVALGENFRSTEHV
+318 
-332 VAAADA
+332 
-338 LIRHNKRRKA
+338 
-348 KPLYTGQGAGEKVR
+348 
-362 VLRAADEHA
+362 
-371 ESDEVAKAIVTANAA
+371 
-386 GTPWKEIAVL
+386 
-396 YRMNALSRVVEDALR
+396 
-411 RRQIPY
+411 
-417 RIVRGT
+417 
-423 AFYDRKEVKDLMA
+423 
-436 YLRLVANAAD
+436 
-446 DVACGR
+446 
-452 IVNVPTRGIGDSSLT
+452 
-467 RIERIAAVQ
+467 
-476 QIPMLAALRFA
+476 
-487 REAGVADRT
+487 
-496 ARKIDEFASML
+496 
-507 ARWRQVIELGEPDA
+507 
-521 LAAFVEMVLDESGLR
+521 MVLDESGLR

-695 LASSWMDGSGDGSGE
+695 LASSWMDGSGDGSGD

>member
-1 MLFPELPTPLKVAQT
+1 VLFPE
-16 GYKSAQSA
+16 
-24 ADRSAPEHAPEP
+24 PEP
-36 VIPELD
+36 LQN
-42 ADALLEGLT
+42 ADFPAAVPVRDPDELLEGLT
-51 EDQRIAVAHVDG
+51 DDQRAAVSHVDG
-63 PLLVLAGPGSG
+63 PLLVIAGPGSG

-110 HRVESMI
+110 KRVESML
-117 PIDVPGRRGLVV
+117 PPDVPGRRGLVV

-143 AVDCGVDPDFVIYD
+143 AVECGVDPDFVIYD
-157 ADDQRSAM
+157 ADDQRAAM
-165 KSAIVEAG
+165 KGALVEAG
-173 LDTKN
+173 LDAKN
-178 FQPAAVLSKIST
+178 FQPAAVHSKISN

-195 VDAAAFREAAGDFA
+195 VDAATFRDNAADFA

-223 LQRNKAL
+223 LERNKAL

-236 MRTAISLGTND
+236 MRVALSLERNEE
-247 SLRAIAAGR
+247 LRRIASHR

-267 TNRAQFAIARNIAG
+267 TNRAQFAIARYIAG
-281 GHRNICVVGDPDQSI
+281 EHRNICVVGDPDQSI

-309 FEECFDGAV
+309 FEESFEGAV

-348 KPLYTGQGAGEKVR
+348 KPLYTGLGQGERIRIVR
-362 VLRAADEHA
+362 ASDEHA
-371 ESDEVAKAIVTANAA
+371 EADEVSKAIVSANAA
-386 GTPWKEIAVL
+386 GLPWREIAVL
-396 YRMNALSRVVEDALR
+396 YRMNSLSRVVEDALR
-411 RRQIPY
+411 RRQVPY

-423 AFYDRKEVKDLMA
+423 AFYERKEVKDLMA
-436 YLRLVANAAD
+436 YLRLTANVSD
-446 DVACGR
+446 DVACAR
-452 IVNVPTRGIGDSSLT
+452 IVNVPARGIGDSSLA
-467 RIERIAAVQ
+467 RIERAAFERKV
-476 QIPMLAALRFA
+476 PLLAALRFA
-487 REAGVADRT
+487 RDAGVADRT
-496 ARKIDEFASML
+496 AKKMDEFAGML
-507 ARWRQVIELGEPDA
+507 ARWRGLLETGQPDA
-521 LAAFVEMVLDESGLR
+521 LAAFVEMVLEESGLR

-543 GDDQEQRRLNLDET
+543 GDDLDQRRANLDEV

-568 DPAGAPPTLLRALQG
+568 DPSGAAPTLLRALQG
-583 FLQSVALVADSD
+583 FLQSVALAADSD
-595 AYDSDAGSVTLMT
+595 AYDSESGAVTLMT
-608 LHAAKGLEFEM
+608 LHAAKGLEFEFVAM
-619 VTMIGCEEGLLPH
+619 VGCEEGLLPH
-632 MRAREGDEDIEEE
+632 MRAREGDDDIEEE

-678 ESEFLRELPE
+678 ESEFLREIPE
-688 ANVERTD
+688 ANAERTD
-695 LASSWMDGSGDGSGE
+695 LASSWMDGGGSE
-710 GSDGI
+710 GA
-715 DEPWAD
+715 DEPWMD
-721 EFDKPRGLGAQFPVG
+721 EFDAPRGLGSQFPVG
-736 CMVRHPLFGTGT
+736 CLVKHPLFGLGT

-772 LVLEYAKLVRLQT
+772 LVLEYAKLVRVQV

>member
-1 MLFPELPTPLKVAQT
+1 VLFPE
-16 GYKSAQSA
+16 
-24 ADRSAPEHAPEP
+24 PEP
-36 VIPELD
+36 LQNADFPAAVPVLD
-42 ADALLEGLT
+42 PDELLEGLT
-51 EDQRIAVAHVDG
+51 DDQRAAVSHVDG
-63 PLLVLAGPGSG
+63 PLLVIAGPGSG

-110 HRVESMI
+110 KRVESML
-117 PIDVPGRRGLVV
+117 PPDVPGRRGLVV

-143 AVDCGVDPDFVIYD
+143 AVECGVDPDFVIYD
-157 ADDQRSAM
+157 ADDQRAAM
-165 KSAIVEAG
+165 KGALVEAG
-173 LDTKN
+173 LDAKN
-178 FQPAAVLSKIST
+178 FQPAAVHSKISN

-195 VDAAAFREAAGDFA
+195 VDAATFRDNAADFA

-223 LQRNKAL
+223 LERNKAL

-236 MRTAISLGTND
+236 MRVALSLERNEE
-247 SLRAIAAGR
+247 LRRIASHR

-267 TNRAQFAIARNIAG
+267 TNRAQFAIARYIAG
-281 GHRNICVVGDPDQSI
+281 EHQNICVVGDPDQSI

-309 FEECFDGAV
+309 FEESFEGAV

-348 KPLYTGQGAGEKVR
+348 KPLYTGLGQGER
-362 VLRAADEHA
+362 IRILRASDEHA
-371 ESDEVAKAIVTANAA
+371 EADEVSKAIVSANAA
-386 GTPWKEIAVL
+386 GLPWREIAVL
-396 YRMNALSRVVEDALR
+396 YRMNSLSRVVEDALR
-411 RRQIPY
+411 RRQVPY

-423 AFYDRKEVKDLMA
+423 AFYERKEVKDLMA
-436 YLRLVANAAD
+436 YLRLTANVAD
-446 DVACGR
+446 DVACAR
-452 IVNVPTRGIGDSSLT
+452 IVNVPARGIGDSSLA
-467 RIERIAAVQ
+467 RIERAAFERKVSL
-476 QIPMLAALRFA
+476 LAALRFA
-487 REAGVADRT
+487 RDAGVADRT
-496 ARKIDEFASML
+496 AKKMDEFAGML
-507 ARWRQVIELGEPDA
+507 ARWRGLLETGQPDA
-521 LAAFVEMVLDESGLR
+521 LAAFVEMVLEESGLR

-543 GDDQEQRRLNLDET
+543 GDDLDQRRANLDEV

-568 DPAGAPPTLLRALQG
+568 DPSGAAPTLLRALQG
-583 FLQSVALVADSD
+583 FLQSVALAADSD
-595 AYDSDAGSVTLMT
+595 AYDSESGAVTLMT
-608 LHAAKGLEFEM
+608 LHAAKGLEFEFVAM
-619 VTMIGCEEGLLPH
+619 VGCEEGLLPH
-632 MRAREGDEDIEEE
+632 MRAREGDDDIEEE

-678 ESEFLRELPE
+678 ESEFLREIPE
-688 ANVERTD
+688 ANAERTD
-695 LASSWMDGSGDGSGE
+695 LASSWMDGGGSE
-710 GSDGI
+710 GA
-715 DEPWAD
+715 DEPWMD
-721 EFDKPRGLGAQFPVG
+721 EFDAPRGLGSQFPVG
-736 CMVRHPLFGTGT
+736 CLVKHPLFGLGT

-772 LVLEYAKLVRLQT
+772 LVLEYAKLVRVQA

>member
-1 MLFPELPTPLKVAQT
+1 ML
-16 GYKSAQSA
+16 Y
-24 ADRSAPEHAPEP
+24 PEP
-36 VIPELD
+36 EPLQNADFPAAVPVLD
-42 ADALLEGLT
+42 PDELLEGLT
-51 EDQRIAVAHVDG
+51 DDQRAAVSHVDG
-63 PLLVLAGPGSG
+63 PLLVIAGPGSG

-110 HRVESMI
+110 KRVESML
-117 PIDVPGRRGLVV
+117 PPDVPGRRGLVV

-143 AVDCGVDPDFVIYD
+143 AVECGVDPDFVIYD
-157 ADDQRSAM
+157 ADDQRAAM
-165 KSAIVEAG
+165 KGALVEAG
-173 LDTKN
+173 LDAKN
-178 FQPAAVLSKIST
+178 FQPAAVHSKISN

-195 VDAAAFREAAGDFA
+195 VDAATVRDNAADFA

-223 LQRNKAL
+223 LERNKAL

-236 MRTAISLGTND
+236 MRVALSLERNEE
-247 SLRAIAAGR
+247 LRRIASHR

-267 TNRAQFAIARNIAG
+267 TNRAQFAIARYIAG
-281 GHRNICVVGDPDQSI
+281 EHRNICVVGDPDQSI

-309 FEECFDGAV
+309 FEESFEGAV

-348 KPLYTGQGAGEKVR
+348 KPLYTGLGQGERIRIVR
-362 VLRAADEHA
+362 ASDEHA
-371 ESDEVAKAIVTANAA
+371 EADEVSKAIVSANAA
-386 GTPWKEIAVL
+386 GLPWREIAVL
-396 YRMNALSRVVEDALR
+396 YRMNSLSRVVEDALR
-411 RRQIPY
+411 RRQVPY

-423 AFYDRKEVKDLMA
+423 AFYERKEVKDLMA
-436 YLRLVANAAD
+436 YLRLTANVSD
-446 DVACGR
+446 DVACAR
-452 IVNVPTRGIGDSSLT
+452 IVNVPARGIGDSSLA
-467 RIERIAAVQ
+467 RIERAAFERKV
-476 QIPMLAALRFA
+476 PLLAALRFA
-487 REAGVADRT
+487 RDAGVADRT
-496 ARKIDEFASML
+496 AKKMDEFAGML
-507 ARWRQVIELGEPDA
+507 ARWRGLLETGQPDA
-521 LAAFVEMVLDESGLR
+521 LAAFVEMVLEESGLR

-543 GDDQEQRRLNLDET
+543 GDDLDQRRANLDEV

-568 DPAGAPPTLLRALQG
+568 DPSGAAPTLLRALQG
-583 FLQSVALVADSD
+583 FLQSVALAADSD
-595 AYDSDAGSVTLMT
+595 AYDSESGAVTLMT
-608 LHAAKGLEFEM
+608 LHAAKGLEFEFVAM
-619 VTMIGCEEGLLPH
+619 VGCEEGLLPH
-632 MRAREGDEDIEEE
+632 MRAREGDDDIEEE

-678 ESEFLRELPE
+678 ESEFLREIPE
-688 ANVERTD
+688 ANAERTD
-695 LASSWMDGSGDGSGE
+695 LASSWMDGGGSE
-710 GSDGI
+710 GA
-715 DEPWAD
+715 DEPWMD
-721 EFDKPRGLGAQFPVG
+721 EFDAPRGFGSQFPVG
-736 CMVRHPLFGTGT
+736 CLVKHPLFGLGT

-772 LVLEYAKLVRLQT
+772 LVLEYAKLVRVQA

>member
-1 MLFPELPTPLKVAQT
+1 V
-16 GYKSAQSA
+16 
-24 ADRSAPEHAPEP
+24 P
-36 VIPELD
+36 VLD
-42 ADALLEGLT
+42 PDELLEGLT
-51 EDQRIAVAHVDG
+51 DDQRAAVSHVDG
-63 PLLVLAGPGSG
+63 PLLVIAGPGSG

-110 HRVESMI
+110 KRVESML
-117 PIDVPGRRGLVV
+117 PPDVPGRRGLVV

-143 AVDCGVDPDFVIYD
+143 AVECGVDPDFVIYD
-157 ADDQRSAM
+157 ADDQRAAM
-165 KSAIVEAG
+165 KGALVEAG
-173 LDTKN
+173 LDAKN
-178 FQPAAVLSKIST
+178 FQPAAVHSKISN

-195 VDAAAFREAAGDFA
+195 VDAATFRDNAADFA

-223 LQRNKAL
+223 LERNKAL

-236 MRTAISLGTND
+236 MRVALSLERNEE
-247 SLRAIAAGR
+247 LRRIASHR

-267 TNRAQFAIARNIAG
+267 TNRAQFAIARYIAG
-281 GHRNICVVGDPDQSI
+281 EHRNICVVGDPDQSI

-309 FEECFDGAV
+309 FEESFEGAV

-348 KPLYTGQGAGEKVR
+348 KPLYTGLGQGERIRIVR
-362 VLRAADEHA
+362 ASDEHA
-371 ESDEVAKAIVTANAA
+371 EADEVSKAIVSANAA
-386 GTPWKEIAVL
+386 GLPWREIAVL
-396 YRMNALSRVVEDALR
+396 YRMNSLSRVVEDALR
-411 RRQIPY
+411 RRQVPY

-423 AFYDRKEVKDLMA
+423 AFYERKEVKDLMA
-436 YLRLVANAAD
+436 YLRLTANVSD
-446 DVACGR
+446 DVACAR
-452 IVNVPTRGIGDSSLT
+452 IVNVPARGIGDSSLA
-467 RIERIAAVQ
+467 RIERAAFERKV
-476 QIPMLAALRFA
+476 PLLAALRFA
-487 REAGVADRT
+487 RDAGVADRT
-496 ARKIDEFASML
+496 AKKMDEFAGML
-507 ARWRQVIELGEPDA
+507 ARWRGLLETGQPDA
-521 LAAFVEMVLDESGLR
+521 LAAFVEMVLEESGLR

-543 GDDQEQRRLNLDET
+543 GDDLDQRRANLDEV

-568 DPAGAPPTLLRALQG
+568 DPSGAAPTLLRALQG
-583 FLQSVALVADSD
+583 FLQSVALAADSD
-595 AYDSDAGSVTLMT
+595 AYDSESGAVTLMT
-608 LHAAKGLEFEM
+608 LHAAKGLEFEFVAM
-619 VTMIGCEEGLLPH
+619 VGCEEGLLPH
-632 MRAREGDEDIEEE
+632 MRAREGDDDIEEE

-678 ESEFLRELPE
+678 ESEFLREIPE
-688 ANVERTD
+688 ANAERTD
-695 LASSWMDGSGDGSGE
+695 LASSWMDGGGSE
-710 GSDGI
+710 GA
-715 DEPWAD
+715 DEPWMD
-721 EFDKPRGLGAQFPVG
+721 EFDAPRGLGSQFPVG
-736 CMVRHPLFGTGT
+736 CLVKHPLFGLGT

-772 LVLEYAKLVRLQT
+772 LVLEYAKLVRVQV

>member
-1 MLFPELPTPLKVAQT
+1 MLFPE
-16 GYKSAQSA
+16 
-24 ADRSAPEHAPEP
+24 PEP
-36 VIPELD
+36 LQNADFPAAVPVLD
-42 ADALLEGLT
+42 PDELLEGLT
-51 EDQRIAVAHVDG
+51 DDQRAAVSHVDG
-63 PLLVLAGPGSG
+63 PLLVIAGPGSG

-110 HRVESMI
+110 KRVESML
-117 PIDVPGRRGLVV
+117 PPDVPGRRGLVV

-143 AVDCGVDPDFVIYD
+143 AVECGVDPDFVIYD
-157 ADDQRSAM
+157 ADDQRAAM
-165 KSAIVEAG
+165 KGALVEAG
-173 LDTKN
+173 LDAKN
-178 FQPAAVLSKIST
+178 FQPAAVHSKISN

-195 VDAAAFREAAGDFA
+195 VDAATFRDNAADFA

-223 LQRNKAL
+223 LERNKAL

-236 MRTAISLGTND
+236 MRVALSLERNEE
-247 SLRAIAAGR
+247 LRRIASHR

-267 TNRAQFAIARNIAG
+267 TNRAQFAIARYIAG
-281 GHRNICVVGDPDQSI
+281 EHRNICVVGDPDQSI

-309 FEECFDGAV
+309 FEESFEGAV

-348 KPLYTGQGAGEKVR
+348 KPLYTGLGQGERIRIVR
-362 VLRAADEHA
+362 ASDEHA
-371 ESDEVAKAIVTANAA
+371 EADEVSKAIVSANAA
-386 GTPWKEIAVL
+386 GLPWREIAVL
-396 YRMNALSRVVEDALR
+396 YRMNSLSRVVEDALR
-411 RRQIPY
+411 RRQVPY

-423 AFYDRKEVKDLMA
+423 AFYERKEVKDLMA
-436 YLRLVANAAD
+436 YLRLTANVAD
-446 DVACGR
+446 DVACAR
-452 IVNVPTRGIGDSSLT
+452 IVNVPARGIGDSSLA
-467 RIERIAAVQ
+467 RIERAAFERKVSL
-476 QIPMLAALRFA
+476 LAALRFA
-487 REAGVADRT
+487 RDAGVADRT
-496 ARKIDEFASML
+496 AKKMDEFAGML
-507 ARWRQVIELGEPDA
+507 ARWRGLLETGQPDA
-521 LAAFVEMVLDESGLR
+521 LAAFVEMVLEESGLR

-543 GDDQEQRRLNLDET
+543 GDDLDQRRANLDEV

-568 DPAGAPPTLLRALQG
+568 DPSGAAPTLLRALQG
-583 FLQSVALVADSD
+583 FLQSVALAADSD
-595 AYDSDAGSVTLMT
+595 AYDSESGAVTLMT
-608 LHAAKGLEFEM
+608 LHAAKGLEFEFVAM
-619 VTMIGCEEGLLPH
+619 VGCEEGLLPH
-632 MRAREGDEDIEEE
+632 MRAREGDDDIEEE

-678 ESEFLRELPE
+678 ESEFLREIPE
-688 ANVERTD
+688 ANAERTD
-695 LASSWMDGSGDGSGE
+695 LASSWMDGGGSE
-710 GSDGI
+710 GA
-715 DEPWAD
+715 DEPWMD
-721 EFDKPRGLGAQFPVG
+721 EFDAPRGLGSQFPVG
-736 CMVRHPLFGTGT
+736 CLVKHPLFGLGT

-772 LVLEYAKLVRLQT
+772 LVLEYAKLVRVQA

>member
-1 MLFPELPTPLKVAQT
+1 VLFPE
-16 GYKSAQSA
+16 
-24 ADRSAPEHAPEP
+24 PEP
-36 VIPELD
+36 LQNADFPAAVPVLD
-42 ADALLEGLT
+42 PDELLEGLT
-51 EDQRIAVAHVDG
+51 DDQRAAVSHVDG
-63 PLLVLAGPGSG
+63 PLLVIAGPGSG

-110 HRVESMI
+110 KRVESML
-117 PIDVPGRRGLVV
+117 PPDVPGRRGLVV

-143 AVDCGVDPDFVIYD
+143 AVECGVDPDFVIYD
-157 ADDQRSAM
+157 ADDQRAAM
-165 KSAIVEAG
+165 KGALVEAG
-173 LDTKN
+173 LDAKN
-178 FQPAAVLSKIST
+178 FQPAAVHSKISN

-195 VDAAAFREAAGDFA
+195 VDAATFRDNAADFA

-223 LQRNKAL
+223 LERNKAL

-236 MRTAISLGTND
+236 MRVALSLERNEE
-247 SLRAIAAGR
+247 LRRIASHR

-267 TNRAQFAIARNIAG
+267 TNRAQFAIARYIAG
-281 GHRNICVVGDPDQSI
+281 EHRNICVVGDPDQSI

-309 FEECFDGAV
+309 FEESFEGAV

-348 KPLYTGQGAGEKVR
+348 KPLYTGLGQGERIRIVR
-362 VLRAADEHA
+362 ASDEHA
-371 ESDEVAKAIVTANAA
+371 EADEVSKAIVSANAA
-386 GTPWKEIAVL
+386 GLPWREIAVL
-396 YRMNALSRVVEDALR
+396 YRMNSLSRVVEDALR
-411 RRQIPY
+411 RRQVPY

-423 AFYDRKEVKDLMA
+423 AFYERKEVKDLMA
-436 YLRLVANAAD
+436 YLRLTANVSD
-446 DVACGR
+446 DVACAR
-452 IVNVPTRGIGDSSLT
+452 IVNVPARGIGDSSLA
-467 RIERIAAVQ
+467 RIERAAFERKV
-476 QIPMLAALRFA
+476 PLLAALRFA
-487 REAGVADRT
+487 RDAGVADRT
-496 ARKIDEFASML
+496 AKKMDEFAGML
-507 ARWRQVIELGEPDA
+507 ARWRGLLETGQPDA
-521 LAAFVEMVLDESGLR
+521 LAAFVEMVLEESGLR

-543 GDDQEQRRLNLDET
+543 GDDLDQRRANLDEV

-568 DPAGAPPTLLRALQG
+568 DPSGAAPTLLRALQG
-583 FLQSVALVADSD
+583 FLQSVALAADSD
-595 AYDSDAGSVTLMT
+595 AYDSESGAVTLMT
-608 LHAAKGLEFEM
+608 LHAAKGLEFEFVAM
-619 VTMIGCEEGLLPH
+619 VGCEEGLLPH
-632 MRAREGDEDIEEE
+632 LRAREGDDDIEEE

-678 ESEFLRELPE
+678 ESEFLREIPE
-688 ANVERTD
+688 ANAERTD
-695 LASSWMDGSGDGSGE
+695 LASSWMDGGGSE
-710 GSDGI
+710 GA
-715 DEPWAD
+715 DEPWMD
-721 EFDKPRGLGAQFPVG
+721 EFDAPRGFGSQFPVG
-736 CMVRHPLFGTGT
+736 CLVKHPLFGLGT

-772 LVLEYAKLVRLQT
+772 LVLEYAKLVRVQA